1 MLFTLGLAPVVL
13 AQSPPDA
20 FDLCAREQNPT
31 ARLACF
37 DRQVA
42 ARHKSEPVSTSGHTG
57 TTLSTTPAP
66 APVPAPVAATTGT
79 TLSTN
84 GDLGLDARQLRKL
97 HPERADAEKAAPT
110 SFSAKVV
117 KVIARRPLISA
128 FELDN
133 GQIWEQ
139 TETVA
144 GLWITPQETV
154 TISAGVMGGFQLRS
168 ADGHMT
174 RVHRVK

>member
-1 MLFTLGLAPVVL
+1 
-13 AQSPPDA
+13 
-20 FDLCAREQNPT
+20 
-31 ARLACF
+31 
-37 DRQVA
+37 
-42 ARHKSEPVSTSGHTG
+42 
-57 TTLSTTPAP
+57 
-66 APVPAPVAATTGT
+66 
-79 TLSTN
+79 LSTN
-84 GDLGLDARQLRKL
+84 GDLGLDARQLHKL

-174 RVHRVK
+174 RVYRVK